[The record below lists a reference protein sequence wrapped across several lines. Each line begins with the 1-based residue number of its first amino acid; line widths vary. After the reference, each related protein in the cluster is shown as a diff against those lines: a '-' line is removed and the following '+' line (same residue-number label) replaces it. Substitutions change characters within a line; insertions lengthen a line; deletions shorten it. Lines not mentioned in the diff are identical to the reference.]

1 MMQPTTNKARQAR
14 RFKSRR
20 MLAPSKFV
28 PASFLLLFLST
39 EEVTTYVTHTHTYT
53 LTEKE
58 GRKADTWEGEKR
70 NQKEFIKIDNKPGV
84 CTMEQ

>member
-1 MMQPTTNKARQAR
+1 MQPTTNKARQAR

-28 PASFLLLFLST
+28 LASFLLLFLST
-39 EEVTTYVTHTHTYT
+39 QEVTSYVTHTHIHTH
-53 LTEKE
+53 TEK
-58 GRKADTWEGEKR
+58 GRKADTWEGGKR
-70 NQKEFIKIDNKPGV
+70 TKKEFIKINNKPGV